1 MTTATELKKPSA
13 DQDNDVEDEKTT
25 TDSDTPG
32 EGHNSGK
39 LKEVIVECAGQMV
52 DIDGDRKGLNRRA
65 SDIRE
70 TLSDY
75 GIDKEAFK
83 EAYAYYK
90 KKHHERD
97 GFDDSSKLCH
107 DALGDP
113 KQKDLFDLLKD
124 AA

>member
-1 MTTATELKKPSA
+1 MVEATKLKKQNEDGA
-13 DQDNDVEDEKTT
+13 VND
-25 TDSDTPG
+25 DSDPDAPG
-32 EGHNSGK
+32 EGHNSAK

-70 TLSDY
+70 VLSDY

-90 KKHHERD
+90 KKRHDRA
-97 GFDDSSKLCH
+97 GFDDSSKICH
-107 DALGDP
+107 EALSDP
-113 KQKDLFDLLKD
+113 KQKDLFDVLKD